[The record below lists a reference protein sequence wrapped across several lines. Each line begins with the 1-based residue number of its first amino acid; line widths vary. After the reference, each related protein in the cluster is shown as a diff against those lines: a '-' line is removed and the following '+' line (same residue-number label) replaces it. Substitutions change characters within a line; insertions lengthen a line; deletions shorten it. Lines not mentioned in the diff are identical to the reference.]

1 MALGEWHSFFRDER
15 ATIKQKATYEPKYF
29 VDEDYKNLAVL
40 C

>member
-1 MALGEWHSFFRDER
+1 MSFSR

-29 VDEDYKNLAVL
+29 VDEDYKNPAVL